1 MKRRIMGTILT
12 AVLIGSMIMPGTAS
26 AAEKKEPVNVT
37 YFVSHIENEFNSQLV
52 AAVEEQAKALD
63 INLTVIS
70 ADKDPAKQVSQID
83 NAIASGELDGA
94 IIQATSAEG
103 VTAGVNA
110 LKEAEIP
117 TITLHE
123 AIAAQD
129 EVTSYVGP
137 DLATIGLIVMEHVC
151 EEMEGEGNIAIL
163 VGVMGNSVQVSIAG
177 SYDSILEKY
186 PDVNV
191 VFRDTANWDTDE
203 ALSKVENWLSTGKEF
218 ETIVCMNDAMAIGAM
233 QAVNSAGM
241 TGKIKIYGSDAVEQ
255 AVEAVKS
262 GEMTGTVY
270 FDVVEEGKVAVDT
283 IYSAITGEEVE
294 SEVLLPP
301 TLITADNVNEIYPEE

>member
-1 MKRRIMGTILT
+1 MKKRFLGIMLAG
-12 AVLIGSMIMPGTAS
+12 ALIGSMGMTA
-26 AAEKKEPVNVT
+26 AAEGAEELNFV

-52 AAVEEQAKALD
+52 EAVQDRAEE
-63 INLTVIS
+63 IGVNLTVVS

-83 NAIASGELDGA
+83 NALASSDIDGA

-110 LKEAEIP
+110 LKEEGVP

-123 AIAAQD
+123 AIAAQE

-151 EEMEGEGNIAIL
+151 EEMDGEGDIAIL

-191 VFRDTANWDTDE
+191 VFRDTANWETDE
-203 ALSKVENWLSTGKEF
+203 ALAKVENWLSTGKEF

-233 QAVNSAGM
+233 QAVNSAGK
-241 TGKIKIYGSDAVEQ
+241 TGEIKIYGSDAVAQ
-255 AVEAVKS
+255 AVEAVKA

-270 FDVVEEGKVAVDT
+270 FDVVEEGKAAIDT
-283 IYSAITGEEVE
+283 LYSAVSGEEVE
-294 SEVLLPP
+294 KEVLLPP
-301 TLITADNVNEIYPEE
+301 TLITSENIDEIFPDE